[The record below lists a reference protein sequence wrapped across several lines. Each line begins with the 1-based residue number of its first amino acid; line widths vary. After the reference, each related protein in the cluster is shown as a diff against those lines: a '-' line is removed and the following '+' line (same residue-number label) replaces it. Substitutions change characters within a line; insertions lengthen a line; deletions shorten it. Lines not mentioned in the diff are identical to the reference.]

1 MTFDVSAHLPVGMLT
16 VTAVPPSAAEPKGT
30 PLPPT
35 IDVDSEGSAI
45 PSVKTDH

>member
-35 IDVDSEGSAI
+35 VDVDSVDNPI
-45 PSVKTDH
+45 PPVKTDH